1 VSSAAPVPPVV
12 TLYGRGGCH
21 LCEEARLLLERLEPR
36 IGFRVQEV
44 EVDGDTD
51 LLARYDALVP
61 VVALGEIEIA
71 RAPIS
76 AATLERRLAAAL
88 RG

>member
-1 VSSAAPVPPVV
+1 VSGAAPVAPVV
-12 TLYGRGGCH
+12 TLYGRRGCH
-21 LCEEARLLLERLEPR
+21 LCEEARLLLERLAPR

-44 EVDGDTD
+44 DVDSNLD
-51 LLARYDALVP
+51 LLARYDVLVP
-61 VVALGEIEIA
+61 VVAIGEIEIA

-76 AATLERRLAAAL
+76 AVTLERRLAAAM